1 MSRDTYAHLKRYLTE
16 RGGGPVPRIVHDRLY
31 LDVYEGVPR
40 TRAQV
45 GATAGAQEG
54 EAPKQGQYF
63 KYDIEMSV
71 IILVSK

>member
-16 RGGGPVPRIVHDRLY
+16 RGGGPVARIIHDRLY

-54 EAPKQGQYF
+54 EAPKQGQYL
-63 KYDIEMSV
+63 KYKV
-71 IILVSK
+71 KA